1 MNTLPRICMT
11 LATALLWTTPN
22 LHAAG
27 DAGEL
32 EPAGIN
38 IQDLA
43 ALQRGAGVFVNYCL
57 SCHGA
62 AYMRYNRLSE
72 DLGLSEEVVMDRLV
86 FADAK
91 IGETMRI
98 AMNEDDAERWFG
110 QAPPDLS
117 LVGRSR
123 GADWLY
129 GYMRAFYQDESGGW
143 NNLLLPNAAMP
154 HVLWQLQGIQTPV
167 FAETEGG
174 EKDPPVI
181 DHLELTTPGILTPE
195 EYDNTV
201 RDLVTFLDYLGE
213 PAKLKRKNIGI
224 WVMLFLAVFAFLAYL
239 LKAEYWR
246 DVD

>member
-1 MNTLPRICMT
+1 MNRLARICMT
-11 LATALLWTTPN
+11 LAMALLWTPPN
-22 LHAAG
+22 LYAAG
-27 DAGEL
+27 EAGEL

-72 DLGLSEEVVMDRLV
+72 DLELSEEVVMDKLV

-91 IGETMRI
+91 IGEIMRI
-98 AMNEDDAERWFG
+98 AINEDDAERWFG
-110 QAPPDLS
+110 QPPPDLS

-129 GYMRAFYQDESGGW
+129 GYMRAFYQDQSGGW

-167 FAETEGG
+167 YAETPGR
-174 EKDPPVI
+174 EKGRLVI
-181 DHLELTTPGILTPE
+181 DHLELTTPGIMTPA

-213 PAKLKRKNIGI
+213 PAKLQRKNIGI